1 MCFYRKG
8 KFKTMDTNLKIV
20 EALANGIDPVTGELL
35 PSESPYN
42 HPDVIRALFTTLDLV
57 KNPPKKAPKVKK
69 TPEQKQAENI
79 ENGLPKN
86 AGLPWTDEQRT
97 DLANQFSSE
106 QEIKVLAEI
115 HGRSNGAITSELKK
129 QGLIEE

>member
-1 MCFYRKG
+1 
-8 KFKTMDTNLKIV
+8 MDTHLKKI
-20 EALANGIDPVTGELL
+20 EALANGINPITGELL

-57 KNPPKKAPKVKK
+57 KNQAKPEKKAPKVKK

-86 AGLPWTDEQRT
+86 AGLPWTDEQRAY
-97 DLANQFSSE
+97 LAQQFSTGE
-106 QEIKVLAEI
+106 EIKVLAEI
-115 HGRSNGAITSELKK
+115 HGRTKAAITAELKK

>member
-1 MCFYRKG
+1 M
-8 KFKTMDTNLKIV
+8 MDTHLKTI
-20 EALANGIDPVTGELL
+20 EALANGINPITGELL

-57 KNPPKKAPKVKK
+57 KNQAKPEKKAPKLKK

-86 AGLPWTDEQRT
+86 AGLPWTDEQRAY
-97 DLANQFSSE
+97 LAQQFSTGE
-106 QEIKVLAEI
+106 EIKVLAEI
-115 HGRSNGAITSELKK
+115 HGRTKAAITAELKK